1 MVYSHNAPFRADVV
15 GSYLRPAELK
25 AAREDFAAGKIDAAA
40 LKSVEDKAIPELV
53 AKQKAA
59 GLHVITDGEFRRGWW
74 HFDFMWGFNGVDHAA
89 AAHRVAFH
97 DEVTPADTATVTGR
111 ISGENHPF
119 VEHFK
124 FVKQFEDENT
134 VARQTMPSPAQTR
147 FVLTG
152 NAAAYPYDEFY
163 KNDDELTADI
173 VAAYRQ
179 VIADLYAAGCRN
191 VQFDDCT
198 WTRLCDASVRER
210 LGWSDEDALR
220 LQQENLDVINAVIAD
235 QPDDLVINT
244 HVCRGN
250 FHSTWLSSGG
260 YAPVAAKLFGEE
272 NVDAYYLEFDDDRSG
287 DFAPLAEVSGDKK
300 VVLGLITS
308 KKPDLEDPDTMLVRM
323 GQLRDEAAHGG
334 KQAVLCGDFN
344 IAHTPLDIKNA
355 KANEKHAG
363 FLPEE
368 RAYVDKWLG
377 ELEFVDVMRSLCGDI
392 QGPYTW
398 WSQRGRAFDNNVGWR
413 IDYQF
418 ATPELAETARGFV
431 IDKAPTYDLRWS
443 DHAPLSI
450 TYDV

>member
-1 MVYSHNAPFRADVV
+1 MAYSHNAPFRADVV

-40 LKSVEDKAIPELV
+40 LKAVEDKAITELV

-235 QPDDLVINT
+235 QPDDLVIQ
-244 HVCRGN
+244 HPRVPRQLPLHLAFLRRLRAGRGQTVRRGERGRLLPRVRRRP
-250 FHSTWLSSGG
+250 FRRFR
-260 YAPVAAKLFGEE
+260 AA
-272 NVDAYYLEFDDDRSG
+272 R
-287 DFAPLAEVSGDKK
+287 
-300 VVLGLITS
+300 
-308 KKPDLEDPDTMLVRM
+308 
-323 GQLRDEAAHGG
+323 
-334 KQAVLCGDFN
+334 
-344 IAHTPLDIKNA
+344 
-355 KANEKHAG
+355 
-363 FLPEE
+363 
-368 RAYVDKWLG
+368 
-377 ELEFVDVMRSLCGDI
+377 RSLRR
-392 QGPYTW
+392 QE
-398 WSQRGRAFDNNVGWR
+398 GRARPDHL
-413 IDYQF
+413 Q
-418 ATPELAETARGFV
+418 EAR
-431 IDKAPTYDLRWS
+431 P
-443 DHAPLSI
+443 
-450 TYDV
+450 

>member
-40 LKSVEDKAIPELV
+40 LKAVEDKAITELV

-163 KNDDELTADI
+163 KNDD
-173 VAAYRQ
+173 
-179 VIADLYAAGCRN
+179 
-191 VQFDDCT
+191 
-198 WTRLCDASVRER
+198 
-210 LGWSDEDALR
+210 
-220 LQQENLDVINAVIAD
+220 
-235 QPDDLVINT
+235 
-244 HVCRGN
+244 
-250 FHSTWLSSGG
+250 
-260 YAPVAAKLFGEE
+260 
-272 NVDAYYLEFDDDRSG
+272 DRSG

-308 KKPDLEDPDTMLVRM
+308 KKPDLEDPDTIKARI
-323 GQLRDEAAHGG
+323 QEAT
-334 KQAVLCGDFN
+334 QY
-344 IAHTPLDIKNA
+344 IPLDRLCLSTQCGFASTQEGNKLTEDQQWA
-355 KANEKHAG
+355 KIALVQSIAKD
-363 FLPEE
+363 
-368 RAYVDKWLG
+368 VWG
-377 ELEFVDVMRSLCGDI
+377 E
-392 QGPYTW
+392 
-398 WSQRGRAFDNNVGWR
+398 
-413 IDYQF
+413 
-418 ATPELAETARGFV
+418 
-431 IDKAPTYDLRWS
+431 
-443 DHAPLSI
+443 
-450 TYDV
+450 

>member
-1 MVYSHNAPFRADVV
+1 MV
-15 GSYLRPAELK
+15 
-25 AAREDFAAGKIDAAA
+25 
-40 LKSVEDKAIPELV
+40 
-53 AKQKAA
+53 
-59 GLHVITDGEFRRGWW
+59 GLQRRGPCRR
-74 HFDFMWGFNGVDHAA
+74 
-89 AAHRVAFH
+89 AHRVAFH

-235 QPDDLVINT
+235 QPDDPGHQHPRVPRQLPLHLAFLRRLRAGRRQT
-244 HVCRGN
+244 GSAR
-250 FHSTWLSSGG
+250 
-260 YAPVAAKLFGEE
+260 ER
-272 NVDAYYLEFDDDRSG
+272 DAYYLEFDDDRSG

-308 KKPDLEDPDTMLVRM
+308 KKPDLEDPDTIKARI
-323 GQLRDEAAHGG
+323 QEAT
-334 KQAVLCGDFN
+334 QY
-344 IAHTPLDIKNA
+344 IPLDRLCLSTQCGFASTQEGNKLTEDQQWA
-355 KANEKHAG
+355 KIALVQSIAKD
-363 FLPEE
+363 
-368 RAYVDKWLG
+368 VWG
-377 ELEFVDVMRSLCGDI
+377 E
-392 QGPYTW
+392 
-398 WSQRGRAFDNNVGWR
+398 
-413 IDYQF
+413 
-418 ATPELAETARGFV
+418 
-431 IDKAPTYDLRWS
+431 
-443 DHAPLSI
+443 
-450 TYDV
+450 